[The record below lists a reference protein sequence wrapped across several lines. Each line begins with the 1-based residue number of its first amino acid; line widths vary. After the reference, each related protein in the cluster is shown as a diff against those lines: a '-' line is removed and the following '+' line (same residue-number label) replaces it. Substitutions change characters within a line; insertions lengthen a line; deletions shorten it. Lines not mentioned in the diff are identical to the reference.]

1 MSYAVSDRRKTEAGE
16 ILLMLDAPGLGPR
29 RVLDLLTRFGSP
41 GNALEFLNS
50 GAKTPARVR
59 EFLATA
65 EPSHYEPSVNQTL
78 RLGGDFK
85 LWSDSDYP
93 RNLSLW
99 DGRPPILFYKGEIES
114 LATRA
119 LALVG
124 RVDPSEEGAAAATR
138 FARKCV
144 ESNIAVVSGL
154 AKGIDGASHR
164 SALQPPPGK
173 TYAVIAHGI
182 DHAYPRENLDLYEQI
197 PRHGAVISQFPTG
210 VGPQRW
216 MFPARNEVMCT
227 LALGTVIIEGKPG
240 CGSIIQAEFS
250 FKHGRPVFLLS
261 RNLRVGDTGWAEEL
275 VRRGAHVIERFDQV
289 IRVVEDTLGELWS
302 SKDGEDAS
310 QPALFD
316 VKGAAASKPKAA
328 LFDIDGVVVDTR
340 DASAAAIANI
350 AARHTGANVQPSE
363 VAVMKAP
370 HQALADLGV
379 PNSYEVY
386 RSEYDRAFADACR
399 NVRVFDEVVKAIR
412 EMKDRGINV
421 AAITAQPARRAAAS
435 LPTDVRSLF
444 EIVLSYNQTRGHK
457 DEGIRTALKRFGVA
471 PEAAVYIGDQPKDLE
486 AARKA
491 GVKGVGVLW
500 GYCGHSELMK
510 WPHDLLLTSPEELT
524 ADVIE
529 QLVDGG
535 HSQATQ
541 QPG

>member
-1 MSYAVSDRRKTEAGE
+1 MRD
-16 ILLMLDAPGLGPR
+16 
-29 RVLDLLTRFGSP
+29 
-41 GNALEFLNS
+41 
-50 GAKTPARVR
+50 
-59 EFLATA
+59 FLATA
-65 EPSHYEPSVNQTL
+65 DASRYREAVEQTL
-78 RLGGDFK
+78 KLGGGFK

-93 RNLSLW
+93 QNLSLW
-99 DGRPPILFYKGEIES
+99 EGRPPVLFYKGDIES
-114 LATRA
+114 LPTRA

-124 RVDPSEEGAAAATR
+124 RVDPSDEGVAAATR

-144 ESNIAVVSGL
+144 EADIAVVSGL

-164 SALQPPPGK
+164 SALQPPAGK

-182 DHAYPRENLDLYEQI
+182 DHAYPKENLNLYGQI
-197 PRHGAVISQFPTG
+197 PGNGAVISQFQTG

-289 IRVVEDTLGELWS
+289 VEVVEDTLGEIWS
-302 SKDGEDAS
+302 SSGQDDSGQS
-310 QPALFD
+310 ALFH
-316 VKGAAASKPKAA
+316 VRNEAVMVKPKAA

-340 DASAAAIANI
+340 DASAAAIATI
-350 AARHTGANVQPSE
+350 AAKYTGADIQPE
-363 VAVMKAP
+363 TVAVTKAP
-370 HQALADLGV
+370 HLALADLGV
-379 PNSYEVY
+379 RNAYEVY
-386 RSEYDRAFADACR
+386 RREYDRTFVDACQ

-412 EMKDRGINV
+412 EMKDRGIRV
-421 AAITAQPARRAAAS
+421 AAITAQPSRRAAAS
-435 LPTDVRSLF
+435 LPADVRALF
-444 EIVLSYNQTRGHK
+444 EEVLTYNHTRGNK
-457 DEGIRTALKRFGVA
+457 DEGIKIALKRFGVA
-471 PEAAVYIGDQPKDLE
+471 ADAAVYIGDQPKDLE

-500 GYCGHSELMK
+500 GYCGHAELMR

-524 ADVIE
+524 AEVID

-535 HSQATQ
+535 RSQVN
-541 QPG
+541 

>member
-1 MSYAVSDRRKTEAGE
+1 
-16 ILLMLDAPGLGPR
+16 MLDAPGLGPR

-50 GAKTPARVR
+50 GAKTPARVH

-65 EPSHYEPSVNQTL
+65 EVSHYQQAVEQTL
-78 RLGGDFK
+78 KLGGNFK
-85 LWSDSDYP
+85 LWSDPDYP

-99 DGRPPILFYKGEIES
+99 DGRPPILFYKGDIES

-124 RVDPSEEGAAAATR
+124 RVDPSEEGAAAANR

-144 ESNIAVVSGL
+144 EANIAVVSGL

-164 SALQPPPGK
+164 SALHPPAGK

-182 DHAYPRENLDLYEQI
+182 DHAYPKENLDLYAEI
-197 PRHGAVISQFPTG
+197 PRNGAVISQFPTG

-302 SKDGEDAS
+302 SKVQDQDEVD

-316 VKGAAASKPKAA
+316 VESEPAAVKPKAA

-340 DASAAAIANI
+340 DASASAIASI
-350 AARHTGANVQPSE
+350 ATKHTGVDVQPA
-363 VAVMKAP
+363 AVTVTKAP

-379 PNSYEVY
+379 RNAYEVY
-386 RSEYDRAFADACR
+386 RSEYDKHFADACR
-399 NVRVFDEVVKAIR
+399 DVHVFDEVVKAIR
-412 EMKDRGINV
+412 EMKDRRMHV

-435 LPTDVRSLF
+435 LPPDVRNLF
-444 EIVLSYNQTRGHK
+444 DLVLSYNQTRGHK
-457 DEGIRTALKRFGVA
+457 DEGIRTALKHFGVA
-471 PEAAVYIGDQPKDLE
+471 ADAAVYIGDQPKDLE

-500 GYCGHSELMK
+500 GYCEHSELMK
-510 WPHDLLLTSPEELT
+510 WPHDLLLSSPEELT

-535 HSQATQ
+535 RNQVLQ